1 MEVMALDMVDLV
13 DMGLAMA
20 CMVMVS
26 TVDTFGRD
34 LPRTPLP
41 NQQKLV
47 PRGLQALTM
56 VLAWGP
62 TMALAM
68 VVMVWEG
75 YMGTVS
81 MVDISGRGLLRI
93 HSHPK
98 KPEKRGPRVLTTALA
113 LARTT
118 A

>member
-1 MEVMALDMVDLV
+1 MGDL
-13 DMGLAMA
+13 L
-20 CMVMVS
+20 
-26 TVDTFGRD
+26 
-34 LPRTPLP
+34 RTPLP

-93 HSHPK
+93 HGHPK
-98 KPEKRGPRVLTTALA
+98 KPEKRGPRVLTMALA

-118 A
+118 ALDMAWEVFMAGMACMAMASGGGLCWRE